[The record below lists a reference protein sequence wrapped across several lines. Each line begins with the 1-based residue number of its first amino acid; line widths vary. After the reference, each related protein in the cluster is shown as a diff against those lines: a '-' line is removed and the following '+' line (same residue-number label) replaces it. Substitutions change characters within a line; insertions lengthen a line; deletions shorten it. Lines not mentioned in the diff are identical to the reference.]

1 MKKFKFKWKST
12 YVLLLSMALGCIL
25 GIFCKN
31 FVSVIKPLG
40 DIFINLLF
48 TIVVPLVFC
57 LISSS
62 ISKFGSGKKFG
73 KIVVTTLIVF
83 LTTSLISSIFMFGT
97 LSLVKPTIANTIP
110 NEIVEIENVTITEK
124 IVDALTVSDF
134 SELLSRQHLLPL
146 ILFAT
151 LFGFG
156 VAFSKEKGEPVKNFL
171 EGATDALLKMIDI
184 IMYYAPIGIC
194 AYFANLIKEMGP
206 ELIGT
211 YASYLIVYLVTCLIY
226 FFFFYSFY
234 AFLGRGKK
242 GIKEMWKAILSPSL
256 TSLATCSSVATL
268 PVNMES
274 AKKLNV
280 KKEISGVSL
289 SLGATVHMEGSSM
302 GTVLKI
308 MFLFSIFGKNFY
320 TLPVILITLLL
331 ATFICMAMSGIP
343 SGGLISEILIL
354 SIFGFP
360 TSAYVILTT
369 LAWLIDAPATCLNAT
384 GDIPSVMMIEKM
396 VKDKVKMPR

>member
-171 EGATDALLKMIDI
+171 ESATDALLKMIDI

>member
-12 YVLLLSMALGCIL
+12 YVLIFSMLLGSLLGVFL
-25 GIFCKN
+25 KDT
-31 FVSVIKPLG
+31 VQVIKPLG

-48 TIVVPLVFC
+48 TIVVPLVFF
-57 LISSS
+57 LIASS
-62 ISKFGSGKKFG
+62 IAKFGSGKKFG
-73 KIVVTTLIVF
+73 KIVSTTIIVF
-83 LTTSLISSIFMFGT
+83 LTTSLISSILMFGT
-97 LSLVKPTIANTIP
+97 LSIIKPNMNTTIP
-110 NEIVEIENVTITEK
+110 TEAVEIENVSLSEK

-134 SELLSRQHLLPL
+134 GDLLSRQHLLPL
-146 ILFAT
+146 IIFAI

-156 VAFSKEKGEPVKNFL
+156 VALSKEKGEPVKKFL
-171 EGATDALLKMIDI
+171 EGTTDALLKVIDI

-194 AYFANLIKEMGP
+194 AYFANLIGEMGP

-211 YASYLIVYLVTCLIY
+211 YASYLLLYIGACVLY
-226 FFFFYSFY
+226 FILFYSLY

-242 GIKEMWKAILSPSL
+242 GIKEMWKSIWGSTF

-268 PVNMES
+268 PVNIEA
-274 AKKLNV
+274 AKKLDV
-280 KKEISGVSL
+280 KKDVSSVSL
-289 SLGATVHMEGSSM
+289 SLGAAIHMEGSSM

-308 MFLFSIFGKNFY
+308 MFLFSIFGRNFY

-331 ATFICMAMSGIP
+331 ATFICTAMSGIP

-354 SIFGFP
+354 SLFGFP
-360 TSAYVILTT
+360 ISAYVLLTT

-384 GDIPSVMMIEKM
+384 GDIPSVLMIEKFA
-396 VKDKVKMPR
+396 KE

>member
-12 YVLLLSMALGCIL
+12 YVLLLSMTLGCIL
-25 GIFCKN
+25 GIFCKD
-31 FVSVIKPLG
+31 FVSIIKPLG

-62 ISKFGSGKKFG
+62 ISKLGSGKKFG
-73 KIVVTTLIVF
+73 KIVVTTLIIF

-97 LSLVKPTIANTIP
+97 LSIAKPHIRSTIP
-110 NEIVEIENVTITEK
+110 NEIIEVESVSLTEK

-134 SELLSRQHLLPL
+134 SDLLSRQHLLPL
-146 ILFAT
+146 ILFSI

-156 VAFSKEKGEPVKNFL
+156 VALSKEKGEPVKKFL
-171 EGATDALLKMIDI
+171 EGTTEILLKMIDM

-194 AYFANLIKEMGP
+194 AYFANLMCEMGP
-206 ELIGT
+206 EIIGS
-211 YASYLIVYLVTCLIY
+211 YASYLIVYLVACLIY
-226 FFFFYSFY
+226 FFVFYSFY
-234 AFLGRGKK
+234 AFFGRGKK
-242 GIKEMWKAILSPSL
+242 GIKDMWKNILSPAL

-268 PVNMES
+268 PVNMET

-280 KKEISGVSL
+280 KKDVSSVSL
-289 SLGATVHMEGSSM
+289 SLGAAVHMEGSSM

-320 TLPVILITLLL
+320 TLPIILITLLL
-331 ATFICMAMSGIP
+331 ATFICTAMSGIP

-360 TSAYVILTT
+360 TSAYVLLTT
-369 LAWLIDAPATCLNAT
+369 LAWLIDAPATCLNAA
-384 GDIPSVMMIEKM
+384 GDIPSVMMIEKL
-396 VKDKVKMPR
+396 VKD